1 MARKRIHSDNAARQ
15 KAYRKRFLSKY
26 HVSEWRVRFSRIV
39 SETAEYLGRKDE
51 IEEKLIS
58 GELTTTEA
66 ANLLRDHL
74 AVRIAKQQIVT

>member
-1 MARKRIHSDNAARQ
+1 MARKRMYPDNAARQ

-26 HVSEWRVRFSRIV
+26 HVSEWRVRFGRIV

-51 IEEKLIS
+51 IEERIMS

-66 ANLLRDHL
+66 ANLLRDQL
-74 AVRIAKQQIVT
+74 AVRIAREQS